1 MKNTFSG
8 TLNAIGEYIDP
19 FPFSV
24 GDKVLVENVS
34 VGVGSTALDII
45 HQIMITHYSHLLK
58 FIQIM
63 AVLELSP
70 IVCLNF

>member
-34 VGVGSTALDII
+34 VGVGSTLRI
-45 HQIMITHYSHLLK
+45 
-58 FIQIM
+58 
-63 AVLELSP
+63 
-70 IVCLNF
+70 

>member
-34 VGVGSTALDII
+34 VGVGSTLLDII
-45 HQIMITHYSHLLK
+45 HQIMIMLYLL
-58 FIQIM
+58 
-63 AVLELSP
+63 
-70 IVCLNF
+70 